1 MTDVPL
7 QFPMD
12 ISVNNYV
19 SITIV
24 YMQTFIGERKE
35 FENFSKA
42 FMKLITKF
50 EVIYIIII
58 GKFYYYFCYSLL
70 FIS

>member
-24 YMQTFIGERKE
+24 YMQTFTGERRE
-35 FENFSKA
+35 FENFSKS

-58 GKFYYYFCYSLL
+58 GKFYYYFVIHCFLVS
-70 FIS
+70 